1 MTAGSETRDVVL
13 VEDDEDSREL
23 LVMMLENAGFSV
35 SAFANAET
43 ALEET
48 AAAPTPFLVI
58 TDVTLPGISGSEL
71 VRRLRASKAHADL
84 KAFALTGHS
93 AADVAAEAPGTFDKI
108 FVKPM
113 DMAVVVDAVVRA

>member
-1 MTAGSETRDVVL
+1 MTADSATRDVVL

-35 SAFANAET
+35 SAFANAES

-48 AAAPTPFLVI
+48 AARAPFLVI

-71 VRRLRASKAHADL
+71 VRRLRASKTHADL